1 MRIIFMG
8 TPDFSVPALEALKE
22 AGHEILAVVTQP
34 DKPKGRGKEI
44 QMTPVKEKAMEYH
57 IPVYQPVKARDPEFV
72 KILSDL
78 ESELIVVIAFGQILP
93 KAILDIPKYGCVNI
107 HASLLP
113 KYRGASP
120 IQYAVING
128 EKESG
133 VTIMMMAETLDTG
146 DMLDQEAIALDKKE
160 TFGSLHDKLSSLGSR
175 LILKTIIKLE
185 EGTAVR
191 TPQDDLKTCY
201 VGMIKKSMG
210 DIDWSMDA
218 VSIERLIRGLNP
230 WPSAY
235 TVWNGKVMKL
245 WEAEAV
251 DKEYEGACGQVV
263 EVGRDFLVIK
273 TGKGSLSIRKLQL
286 QGKKCMEIDAFLR
299 GYQIAEGTIL
309 ERLAGASSCSVGK
322 KVERPAGIPLC
333 PESVGKKVER
343 RN

>member
-34 DKPKGRGKEI
+34 DKPKGRGKEV
-44 QMTPVKEKAMEYH
+44 QMTPVKEKAMEYQ
-57 IPVYQPVKARDPEFV
+57 IPVYQPVKAREPEFV
-72 KILSDL
+72 KILSDMAPD
-78 ESELIVVIAFGQILP
+78 LIVVIAFGQLLP

-133 VTIMMMAETLDTG
+133 VTTMMMAESLDTG
-146 DMLDQEAIALDKKE
+146 DMLDQEVIVLDEKE
-160 TFGSLHDKLSSLGSR
+160 TFGSLHDKLSRLGGG
-175 LILKTIIKLE
+175 LILKTIKKLE
-185 EGTAVR
+185 EGTALR
-191 TPQDDLKTCY
+191 TPQDDSKTCY

-210 DIDWSMDA
+210 DIDWTMDA

-235 TVWNGKVMKL
+235 TGWNGKVMKL
-245 WEAEAV
+245 WEAKVV
-251 DKEYEGACGQVV
+251 DKEYEGAFGQVV
-263 EVGRDFLVIK
+263 EVGRDALIIK
-273 TGKGSLSIRKLQL
+273 TGKGGLSIRKLQL
-286 QGKKCMEIDAFLR
+286 QGKKCMDIDAFLR
-299 GYQIAEGTIL
+299 GYPIVEGTVL
-309 ERLAGASSCSVGK
+309 SHLAGMA
-322 KVERPAGIPLC
+322 LC
-333 PESVGKKVER
+333 PEGMGRKEER
-343 RN
+343 GI

>member
-8 TPDFSVPALEALKE
+8 TPDFSVPALVALKE
-22 AGHEILAVVTQP
+22 AGHEILGVVTQP
-34 DKPKGRGKEI
+34 DKPKGRGKEV
-44 QMTPVKEKAMEYH
+44 QMTPVKEKAREYH

-72 KILSDL
+72 KVLRDMAPD
-78 ESELIVVIAFGQILP
+78 LIVVIAFGQLLP
-93 KAILDIPKYGCVNI
+93 KTILDIPKHGCVNI

-133 VTIMMMAETLDTG
+133 VTTMMMAESLDTG
-146 DMLDQEAIALDKKE
+146 DMLDQEAVALDEKE
-160 TFGSLHDKLSSLGSR
+160 TFGSLHDKLSEMGSR
-175 LILKTIIKLE
+175 LILKTIHKLE

-191 TPQDDLKTCY
+191 IPQDDSKTCY

-235 TVWNGKVMKL
+235 TTWNGKVMKL
-245 WEAEAV
+245 WEAEV
-251 DKEYEGACGQVV
+251 IDKEYDGAWGQVA
-263 EVGRDFLVIK
+263 EVGRDSLVIK
-273 TGKGSLSIRKLQL
+273 TGKGGISIRKLQL
-286 QGKKCMEIDAFLR
+286 QGKKCMDVDAFLR
-299 GYQIAEGTIL
+299 GYPIAEGTVL
-309 ERLAGASSCSVGK
+309 ERLAGK
-322 KVERPAGIPLC
+322 KEERPAGIPLC
-333 PESVGKKVER
+333 PENVGKKEER
-343 RN
+343 GV